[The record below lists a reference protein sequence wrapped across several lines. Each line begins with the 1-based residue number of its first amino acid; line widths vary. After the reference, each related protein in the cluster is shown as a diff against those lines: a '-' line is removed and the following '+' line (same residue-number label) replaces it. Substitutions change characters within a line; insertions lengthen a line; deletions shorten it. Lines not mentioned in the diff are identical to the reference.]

1 MRHKIAAAAVLFA
14 ICAAAPA
21 ATRPA
26 AEQKRIDFLLDAVRH
41 AKAVFIRNDAEH
53 PPEKAASHL
62 KFKLFMAG
70 ERVQTAR
77 DFIEGVASHSEE
89 TGRPYLI
96 RVAGGKPQP
105 MKAWLYARLKEYE
118 AAANAATPT
127 GTPTPNPSPNPTP
140 TH

>member
-1 MRHKIAAAAVLFA
+1 MRRELAFAAVFFA

-41 AKAVFIRNDAEH
+41 ANAVFIRNGAEH

-70 ERVQTAR
+70 ERVQTVR

-105 MKAWLYARLKEYE
+105 MPTGDMTIASISEE
-118 AAANAATPT
+118 AAN
-127 GTPTPNPSPNPTP
+127 
-140 TH
+140 